1 MATIEVTSPVGEGAS
16 TLALHTCSSCGRHVW
31 LRDGEMLD
39 RDAILDSVRDRI
51 AEGPAR
57 RVPSPRVAPARDA
70 PPRDAPPRDAAPRA
84 AGRPSRASADR
95 DASTELQG
103 RISEFRV
110 LGS

>member
-31 LRDGEMLD
+31 LRDGQLLD

-57 RVPSPRVAPARDA
+57 RVPSARVTTPRDA
-70 PPRDAPPRDAAPRA
+70 APRDAPPRA

-95 DASTELQG
+95 GVSAEMKG

>member
-31 LRDGEMLD
+31 LRDGQMLD

-57 RVPSPRVAPARDA
+57 RVPSPRVAPA
-70 PPRDAPPRDAAPRA
+70 RDAPPRDAAPRA